1 MSQEVEIP
9 IYSREELES
18 KLKELNRAL
27 RQLSKPLVKLK
38 NQSSKILNAIENNI
52 RRFGARIDYEKYFY
66 SIVRHVS
73 SIEDIVDNFVAE
85 LVNNVL
91 KPHRESSYKG
101 LEWMDGELVRELGEV
116 VIRETNKRAKIYTNG
131 AEIFYREI

>member
-1 MSQEVEIP
+1 MSQEVP
-9 IYSREELES
+9 VYSREELES

-38 NQSSKILNAIENNI
+38 DQSSKILNAIEDNI
-52 RRFGARIDYEKYFY
+52 RRFDARIDYEKYFY
-66 SIVRHVS
+66 SIIRHVS
-73 SIEDIVDNFVAE
+73 SIEDIVDGFVAE
-85 LVNNVL
+85 LVDRVL

-116 VIRETNKRAKIYTNG
+116 VIRESNKRAKIYTNG